1 MRRKRII
8 TICMTI
14 VLIAMLFLQGCGNVT
29 DEQSVQNQGENTE
42 SINDNTNN
50 DSDAIKT
57 TDEGNKEINEES
69 NAESNDKGNSDKK
82 ANDEPITDK
91 SDNKIKNDKIK
102 DKEINDDSNI
112 NDTNV
117 TDSKNN
123 SEDAAV
129 SKESVEPDPYETA
142 GTLKTAGFT
151 YPSTAGTLHVE
162 GTQLTDSNGNA
173 IQLKGISTHG
183 LAWFPEYVNE
193 DCFRQFRQEWNV
205 NVIRLAMYTA
215 EYGGYC
221 SGGDKDSLKKLVK
234 SGVEYATAQDMYVI
248 IDWHILSDNNPN
260 MHISEA
266 KEFFDDMAKTYAGNN
281 NVLYEI
287 CNEPNG
293 GTSWNDIK
301 SYAEQVIPV
310 IRSYD
315 KDAVI
320 IVGTPTWSQE
330 VDKAAHNPITDYDN
344 IMYALHFYAATHTDS
359 LRNTMTAAIDA
370 GLPVFVSEYG
380 ICDAS
385 GNGAID
391 EKQANQWINTMDA
404 YGVSYVAWNLSNKGE
419 TSAIIN
425 SGCSKVSGFTENDLS
440 ASGKWLYNML
450 TNGKKIN
457 GGLGR
462 DNESADTAPQ
472 GGSRQETEVILSD
485 GEITYT
491 AEIRNSW
498 ESNGQFFYQY
508 ELTLQNTSD
517 ADCSKWEIDVLFC
530 DTFSL
535 SDGWNGDYT
544 VFDKTLHISSKDY
557 NGSIAAGGSVN
568 DIGFIISGSKNL
580 KIEK

>member
-14 VLIAMLFLQGCGNVT
+14 VLIAMVFLQGCGKT
-29 DEQSVQNQGENTE
+29 SDEQSLKNQSE
-42 SINDNTNN
+42 SIESTNDNTNN
-50 DSDAIKT
+50 D
-57 TDEGNKEINEES
+57 
-69 NAESNDKGNSDKK
+69 
-82 ANDEPITDK
+82 
-91 SDNKIKNDKIK
+91 
-102 DKEINDDSNI
+102 
-112 NDTNV
+112 TNV
-117 TDSKNN
+117 TNSTKDSEN
-123 SEDAAV
+123 V
-129 SKESVEPDPYETA
+129 ITSKESAEPDSYETA
-142 GTLKTAGFT
+142 GTVGTA
-151 YPSTAGTLHVE
+151 YPSTAGALHVE
-162 GTQLTDSNGNA
+162 GTQLMDSHGNA

-215 EYGGYC
+215 EYSGYC

-260 MHISEA
+260 MYINEA
-266 KEFFDDMAKTYAGNN
+266 KEFFKDMAKTYAGYN

-330 VDKAAHNPITDYDN
+330 VDKAALNPITDYDN

-391 EKQANQWINTMDA
+391 EHQANQWINTMDA

-440 ASGKWLYNML
+440 ASGKWLHGML
-450 TNGKKIN
+450 TGGSKTSGRSGK
-457 GGLGR
+457 
-462 DNESADTAPQ
+462 DNESAGAAT
-472 GGSRQETEVILSD
+472 QEGNSQEAAVTSSD
-485 GEITYT
+485 GEIAYT
-491 AEIRNSW
+491 AKINNSW
-498 ESNGQFFYQY
+498 ESNGKFFYQY
-508 ELTLQNTSD
+508 DVTLQNTSD
-517 ADCSKWEIDVLFC
+517 ADCSKWEIEILFS

-535 SDGWNGDYT
+535 SDGWNGDYQ
-544 VFDKTLHISSKDY
+544 VSDKTLHISSKDY
-557 NGSIAAGGSVN
+557 NGSIAAGDSVN
-568 DIGFIISGSKNL
+568 DVGFIISGSKNL
-580 KIEK
+580 EIEK

>member
-1 MRRKRII
+1 MRRKRVF
-8 TICMTI
+8 TICI
-14 VLIAMLFLQGCGNVT
+14 IAVLIAMVCLQGCGKAA
-29 DEQSVQNQGENTE
+29 DEQSLQNQSENTG
-42 SINDNTNN
+42 STNDN
-50 DSDAIKT
+50 I
-57 TDEGNKEINEES
+57 
-69 NAESNDKGNSDKK
+69 SNDTGVIETDDKDNDGNNADNKVG
-82 ANDEPITDK
+82 DEPITDK
-91 SDNKIKNDKIK
+91 PDNKNK
-102 DKEINDDSNI
+102 DDNVIDDT
-112 NDTNV
+112 NDTNS
-117 TDSKNN
+117 TKDSENITATNESAESKPD
-123 SEDAAV
+123 DAAK
-129 SKESVEPDPYETA
+129 SIGP
-142 GTLKTAGFT
+142 T
-151 YPSTAGTLHVE
+151 YPSTAGALHVE
-162 GTQLTDSNGNA
+162 ETQLTDSHGNA

-193 DCFRQFRQEWNV
+193 DCFRQFKQEWNV

-221 SGGDKDSLKKLVK
+221 SGGDKEALKKLVK
-234 SGVEYATAQDMYVI
+234 SGVEYATALDMYVI

-260 MHISEA
+260 TYINEA
-266 KEFFDDMAKTYAGNN
+266 KEFFKDMAKTYAGNN

-320 IVGTPTWSQE
+320 IVGTPNWSQE
-330 VDKAAHNPITDYDN
+330 VDKAVDNPITDYDN

-385 GNGAID
+385 GSGAID
-391 EKQANQWINTMDA
+391 ENQANQWINTMDA

-440 ASGKWLYNML
+440 ASGKWLHDML
-450 TNGKKIN
+450 TDGKKSN
-457 GGLGR
+457 GAVNK
-462 DNESADTAPQ
+462 DNESASAATPE
-472 GGSRQETEVILSD
+472 GISQEATVTLSD

-491 AEIRNSW
+491 AGIKNSW
-498 ESNGQFFYQY
+498 ESNGKFFYQY
-508 ELTLQNTSD
+508 DVTLQNTSD
-517 ADCSKWEIDVLFC
+517 ADRSEWEIDILFS

-544 VFDKTLHISSKDY
+544 ISDKTLHITSKDY
-557 NGSIAAGGSVN
+557 NGSMAAGDSVN
-568 DIGFIISGSKNL
+568 DVGFIISGSKNL

>member
-1 MRRKRII
+1 MRRKRIV
-8 TICMTI
+8 TICITMI
-14 VLIAMLFLQGCGNVT
+14 LLVMVCLQGCGKAA
-29 DEQSVQNQGENTE
+29 DEQSLQNQSENTV
-42 SINDNTNN
+42 STTDNTNDNASNDSSVIETDAEGSNESDSDNKAGDAPNADKSDDENKDVNYNNDTNDTNSVN
-50 DSDAIKT
+50 DSDSTKDTENVDAT
-57 TDEGNKEINEES
+57 NES
-69 NAESNDKGNSDKK
+69 AESKPD
-82 ANDEPITDK
+82 
-91 SDNKIKNDKIK
+91 
-102 DKEINDDSNI
+102 
-112 NDTNV
+112 
-117 TDSKNN
+117 
-123 SEDAAV
+123 DAA
-129 SKESVEPDPYETA
+129 KSVVTA
-142 GTLKTAGFT
+142 
-151 YPSTAGTLHVE
+151 YPSTAGALHVE
-162 GTQLTDSNGNA
+162 GTQLTDSHGNA

-193 DCFRQFRQEWNV
+193 DCFRQLKQEWNV

-234 SGVEYATAQDMYVI
+234 SGVEYATALDMYVI

-260 MHISEA
+260 TYINEA
-266 KEFFDDMAKTYAGNN
+266 KEFFKDMAKTYAGNN

-293 GTSWNDIK
+293 GTSWDDIK
-301 SYAEQVIPV
+301 SYAQQVIPV

-330 VDKAAHNPITDYDN
+330 VDKAADNPITDYDN

-391 EKQANQWINTMDA
+391 ENQANQWINTMDA

-425 SGCSKVSGFTENDLS
+425 SGCSKVYGFTENDLS
-440 ASGKWLYNML
+440 ASGKWLHAML
-450 TNGKKIN
+450 TGGKKSN
-457 GGLGR
+457 SVLGK
-462 DNESADTAPQ
+462 DNESAGAATQ
-472 GGSRQETEVILSD
+472 EGSGQEAAVTLSD

-491 AEIRNSW
+491 AKVKNSW
-498 ESNGQFFYQY
+498 ESNGKFFYQY
-508 ELTLQNTSD
+508 DVTLQNTSD
-517 ADCSKWEIDVLFC
+517 ADCSKWEIDILFS
-530 DTFSL
+530 DKFSL

-544 VFDKTLHISSKDY
+544 ISDKTIHISSKDY

-568 DIGFIISGSKNL
+568 DVGFIISGSKSL

>member
-8 TICMTI
+8 TICITMI
-14 VLIAMLFLQGCGNVT
+14 LLIMVCLQGCGKVS
-29 DEQSVQNQGENTE
+29 DEKSLQNQSENTV
-42 SINDNTNN
+42 STTDNTNDNANNDSGVIETDVEGSNEN
-50 DSDAIKT
+50 DSD
-57 TDEGNKEINEES
+57 NK
-69 NAESNDKGNSDKK
+69 AGDV
-82 ANDEPITDK
+82 PIADK
-91 SDNKIKNDKIK
+91 SDDENKDAN
-102 DKEINDDSNI
+102 DSN
-112 NDTNV
+112 DTGVTNSAKDSENV
-117 TDSKNN
+117 II
-123 SEDAAV
+123 
-129 SKESVEPDPYETA
+129 SKESAEPDPYETA
-142 GTLKTAGFT
+142 GTVVTA
-151 YPSTAGTLHVE
+151 YPSTAGALHVE
-162 GTQLTDSNGNA
+162 GTQLTDSNGKA

-221 SGGDKDSLKKLVK
+221 SGGDKDSLKELVK
-234 SGVEYATAQDMYVI
+234 SGVEYATALDMYVI

-260 MHISEA
+260 TYINEA
-266 KEFFDDMAKTYAGNN
+266 KEFFEDMAKTYAGNN

-293 GTSWNDIK
+293 GTSWNVIK

-330 VDKAAHNPITDYDN
+330 VDKAADNPITDYDN

-391 EKQANQWINTMDA
+391 ENQANQWINTMDA
-404 YGVSYVAWNLSNKGE
+404 YGVSYVAWNLSNKSE
-419 TSAIIN
+419 TSAIIS

-440 ASGKWLYNML
+440 ASGKWLHGML
-450 TNGKKIN
+450 TGGKRSDS
-457 GGLGR
+457 GLGK
-462 DNESADTAPQ
+462 DNESAGAATQ
-472 GGSRQETEVILSD
+472 EGSSQETEVTLSD

-491 AEIRNSW
+491 AKVKNSW
-498 ESNGQFFYQY
+498 ESNGKFFYQY
-508 ELTLQNTSD
+508 DVTLQNTSD
-517 ADCSKWEIDVLFC
+517 ADCSEWEIDIPFSSK
-530 DTFSL
+530 FSL
-535 SDGWNGDYT
+535 SDGWNGDYK
-544 VFDKTLHISSKDY
+544 VSDKTLHISSKDY
-557 NGSIAAGGSVN
+557 NGSIAAGDSVN
-568 DIGFIISGSKNL
+568 DVGFIISGSKNL

>member
-1 MRRKRII
+1 M
-8 TICMTI
+8 
-14 VLIAMLFLQGCGNVT
+14 VFLQGCGKT
-29 DEQSVQNQGENTE
+29 SDEQSLQNQSENTGNTN
-42 SINDNTNN
+42 SNINDE
-50 DSDAIKT
+50 SDA
-57 TDEGNKEINEES
+57 DNKVDD
-69 NAESNDKGNSDKK
+69 AL
-82 ANDEPITDK
+82 ITDK
-91 SDNKIKNDKIK
+91 PDDESIDDKN
-102 DKEINDDSNI
+102 N

-117 TDSKNN
+117 TDSTKD
-123 SEDAAV
+123 SENV
-129 SKESVEPDPYETA
+129 ITSKESTEPTPNGTA
-142 GTLKTAGFT
+142 GTAITA
-151 YPSTAGTLHVE
+151 YPSTAGALHVE
-162 GTQLTDSNGNA
+162 GTQLTDSHGNA

-193 DCFRQFRQEWNV
+193 DCFRQFKQEWNV

-221 SGGDKDSLKKLVK
+221 SGGDKESLKKLVK
-234 SGVEYATAQDMYVI
+234 SGVEYATALDIYVI

-260 MHISEA
+260 TYINEA
-266 KEFFDDMAKTYAGNN
+266 KEFFKDMAKTYAGNN

-330 VDKAAHNPITDYDN
+330 VDKAADNPITDYDN

-391 EKQANQWINTMDA
+391 ENQANQWINTMDA

-440 ASGKWLYNML
+440 ASGKWLHDML
-450 TNGKKIN
+450 TNGDKLN
-457 GGLGR
+457 GGLNS
-462 DNESADTAPQ
+462 DKESANAATPE
-472 GGSRQETEVILSD
+472 GSSQEATVTLSD

-491 AEIRNSW
+491 AKVKNSW
-498 ESNGQFFYQY
+498 ESNG
-508 ELTLQNTSD
+508 
-517 ADCSKWEIDVLFC
+517 
-530 DTFSL
+530 
-535 SDGWNGDYT
+535 
-544 VFDKTLHISSKDY
+544 
-557 NGSIAAGGSVN
+557 
-568 DIGFIISGSKNL
+568 
-580 KIEK
+580 

>member
-1 MRRKRII
+1 MRRKRVF
-8 TICMTI
+8 TIYIAI
-14 VLIAMLFLQGCGNVT
+14 VLLAMVILQGCGKAS
-29 DEQSVQNQGENTE
+29 DEQTLQNQSENIGNT
-42 SINDNTNN
+42 NDNTNI
-50 DSDAIKT
+50 DSNVMET
-57 TDEGNKEINEES
+57 NDEGDAENADNKVGD
-69 NAESNDKGNSDKK
+69 A
-82 ANDEPITDK
+82 PITDK
-91 SDNKIKNDKIK
+91 PDEKNK
-102 DKEINDDSNI
+102 DSNDV

-117 TDSKNN
+117 TNSAKDSEN
-123 SEDAAV
+123 V
-129 SKESVEPDPYETA
+129 ITSKESAEPDPYETA
-142 GTLKTAGFT
+142 VTVGTA
-151 YPSTAGTLHVE
+151 YPSTAGALHVE
-162 GTQLTDSNGNA
+162 GTQLTDSKGNA

-193 DCFRQFRQEWNV
+193 DCFRQLKQEWNV

-234 SGVEYATAQDMYVI
+234 SGVEYATALDMYVI

-260 MHISEA
+260 TYINEA
-266 KEFFDDMAKTYAGNN
+266 IEFFKDMAKTYAGNK

-301 SYAEQVIPV
+301 SYAEQVIPI

-330 VDKAAHNPITDYDN
+330 VDKAADNPITDYDN

-359 LRNTMTAAIDA
+359 LRNAMTAAIDA

-391 EKQANQWINTMDA
+391 ENQANQWINTMDA

-440 ASGKWLYNML
+440 ASGKWIHNML
-450 TNGKKIN
+450 TNGDKSN
-457 GGLGR
+457 SGLSS
-462 DNESADTAPQ
+462 DKESANAATQ
-472 GGSRQETEVILSD
+472 EGSSQETEVTLSD

-491 AEIRNSW
+491 AKVKNSW
-498 ESNGQFFYQY
+498 ESNGKFFYQY
-508 ELTLQNTSD
+508 DVTLQNTSD
-517 ADCSKWEIDVLFC
+517 TDYSKWEIDILFS
-530 DTFSL
+530 DKFSL

-544 VFDKTLHISSKDY
+544 ISDKTLHISSKDY
-557 NGSIAAGGSVN
+557 NGSIAAGDSVN

>member
-1 MRRKRII
+1 MRRKRVF
-8 TICMTI
+8 TIYIAI
-14 VLIAMLFLQGCGNVT
+14 VLLAIVILQGCGKVS
-29 DEQSVQNQGENTE
+29 DEQTLQNQSENIGNT
-42 SINDNTNN
+42 NDNTNI
-50 DSDAIKT
+50 DSNVMET
-57 TDEGNKEINEES
+57 NDEGSNEGDADNKVG
-69 NAESNDKGNSDKK
+69 DD
-82 ANDEPITDK
+82 PITDK
-91 SDNKIKNDKIK
+91 SGDKNI
-102 DKEINDDSNI
+102 DD

-117 TDSKNN
+117 TNSAKDSEN
-123 SEDAAV
+123 V
-129 SKESVEPDPYETA
+129 ITSKESAEPDPYETA
-142 GTLKTAGFT
+142 GTVGTA
-151 YPSTAGTLHVE
+151 YPSTAGTLHVD

-234 SGVEYATAQDMYVI
+234 SGVEYATALDMYVI

-260 MHISEA
+260 TYINEA
-266 KEFFDDMAKTYAGNN
+266 KEFFKDMAKTYAGNN

-293 GTSWNDIK
+293 GTSWSDIK

-330 VDKAAHNPITDYDN
+330 VDKAADNPITDYDN

-359 LRNTMTAAIDA
+359 LRNMMTAAINA

-391 EKQANQWINTMDA
+391 EHQANQWINTMDA
-404 YGVSYVAWNLSNKGE
+404 YGVSYVAWNLSNKCE

-440 ASGKWLYNML
+440 ASGKWLHGML
-450 TNGKKIN
+450 TGGSKTSGGSGK
-457 GGLGR
+457 
-462 DNESADTAPQ
+462 DNESANAATQ
-472 GGSRQETEVILSD
+472 EENSQETAVVLSD

-491 AEIRNSW
+491 AKIKNSW
-498 ESNGQFFYQY
+498 ESNGKFFYQY
-508 ELTLQNTSD
+508 DVSLQNTSD
-517 ADCSKWEIDVLFC
+517 ADCSEWEIDILFS
-530 DTFSL
+530 DKFSL
-535 SDGWNGDYT
+535 SDGWNGDYQ
-544 VFDKTLHISSKDY
+544 VSDKTLYISSKDY
-557 NGSIAAGGSVN
+557 NGSIAAGDSVN
-568 DIGFIISGSKNL
+568 DVGFIISGSKNL
-580 KIEK
+580 EIEK